1 MNSRQSLT
9 LTKVLA
15 IAGTVLTWFPIV
27 APVVLSAVVSIQSRT
42 FRFDYLM
49 PAELFPFAFVGGA
62 LLLWAAFRANDRFP
76 IIALGLV
83 LAIVWLVGGQMIAEF
98 TGLASG
104 EIEPTG
110 LIFAVVVST
119 LVFYVLA
126 LMEVG
131 VAGGLLVGDLFF
143 ADRGRTSTIS

>member
-49 PAELFPFAFVGGA
+49 PAELFPFAFVGGV
-62 LLLWAAFRANDRFP
+62 LLLWAAFRANDRFTL
-76 IIALGLV
+76 IALGLV
-83 LAIVWLVGGQMIAEF
+83 LTIVWLVGGQMIAVF

-110 LIFAVVVST
+110 LIFGVVVAT
-119 LVFYVLA
+119 LLFYA
-126 LMEVG
+126 L
-131 VAGGLLVGDLFF
+131 
-143 ADRGRTSTIS
+143 